1 MVRDDLYENGEIL
14 PYENP
19 DDVGTEYL
27 LSSAVWLL
35 MNTQKKNKHMISL
48 VTTC

>member
-19 DDVGTEYL
+19 DDVGAEYL
-27 LSSAVWLL
+27 LSSGVWLL
-35 MNTQKKNKHMISL
+35 MSTQTKNKHMISL
-48 VTTC
+48 VTNC